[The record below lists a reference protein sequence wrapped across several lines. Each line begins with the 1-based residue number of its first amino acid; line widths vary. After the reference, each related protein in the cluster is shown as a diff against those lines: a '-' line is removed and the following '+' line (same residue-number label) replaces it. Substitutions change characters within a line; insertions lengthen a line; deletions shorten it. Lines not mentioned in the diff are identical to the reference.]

1 VPPRSDLLRLEVVVS
16 NFNLDYLEFRRE

>member
-1 VPPRSDLLRLEVVVS
+1 VPPRSDLLRLEVVVG